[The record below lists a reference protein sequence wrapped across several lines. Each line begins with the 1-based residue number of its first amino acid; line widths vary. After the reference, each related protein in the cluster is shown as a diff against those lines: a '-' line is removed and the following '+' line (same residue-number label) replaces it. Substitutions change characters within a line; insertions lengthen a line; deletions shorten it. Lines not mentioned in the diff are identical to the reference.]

1 MQFSAA
7 FSRFVPVQ
15 FAGGVCRAALVLKA
29 AVYGGVLL
37 WGVLL
42 ALLPLSS
49 AYAARTLEIHG
60 STTVAKEVLEPLAP
74 AFEKETGTTLKLH
87 GTGTVQGMLA
97 LLQGK
102 VDVAMA
108 DESLEDAILSARKFA
123 LKQGI
128 TITVPDNLMYHELAR
143 DRMLVVVN
151 KHNPV
156 IQLTRS
162 QLKDIHTGKIANWQ
176 AVGGENL
183 AVRVI
188 TRHAGS
194 GSRSVFQKAVMGG
207 EEYAKGVQ
215 EAGSTR
221 LVLDLVSQD
230 KGGIGVVSATF
241 FAQNAGM
248 AKFIQAPLLTRP
260 LGLVTVREPS
270 TETRELIDYARAGV
284 K

>member
-1 MQFSAA
+1 MQFSATI
-7 FSRFVPVQ
+7 S
-15 FAGGVCRAALVLKA
+15 GVWLVC
-29 AVYGGVLL
+29 GVF
-37 WGVLL
+37 L

-49 AYAARTLEIHG
+49 AHAGTLEIHG
-60 STTVAKEVLEPLAP
+60 STTVAKEILAPLAP

-87 GTGTVQGMLA
+87 GTGTVQGMVA
-97 LLQGK
+97 LLQRK
-102 VDVAMA
+102 VDVAMV
-108 DESLEDAILSARKFA
+108 DESLEDALLSARKSA
-123 LKQGI
+123 LKQGM
-128 TITVPDNLMYHELAR
+128 TLAVPEHLMYHEIAR

-151 KHNPV
+151 RHNPV
-156 IQLTRS
+156 VHLTRS

-188 TRHAGS
+188 IRHAGS
-194 GSRSVFQKAVMGG
+194 GSRSVFQKLVMGG

-221 LVLDLVSQD
+221 LLLDLVSQA

-241 FAQNAGM
+241 FAQHAGM
-248 AKFIQAPLLTRP
+248 AKFIEAPLLTRP
-260 LGLVTVREPS
+260 LGLVTIREPS
-270 TETRELIDYARAGV
+270 SEVRELIDYARAGV